1 MRHSHAA
8 RRTTS
13 FRLLLGGLAAFLA
26 GPAIAQSCLQSAER
40 TAFDV
45 RALQSQLMV
54 AALAC
59 NKDTEYNA
67 FVRKFQGDL
76 AAAYRGIQGH
86 FRRTAGNAHQREL
99 DGFITQLANAHSQD
113 GIRAGSQFCPL
124 VAPLFQHAMAQPD
137 AQALAAFA
145 QERNVLNPV
154 STPECTTAAPAAGAS
169 ARSTPARSTPTR
181 APQGQ
186 RQAAR

>member
-1 MRHSHAA
+1 MRHSPAA
-8 RRTTS
+8 RRKTS
-13 FRLLLGGLAAFLA
+13 FRLLLGGLAAFVA

-40 TAFDV
+40 AAFDV

-59 NKDTEYNA
+59 NKDNEYNA

-76 AAAYRGIQGH
+76 ASAYRGIQGH

-137 AQALAAFA
+137 AQALASFA
-145 QERNVLNPV
+145 QERNVLNPLG
-154 STPECTTAAPAAGAS
+154 TPECQSAPAAATPS
-169 ARSTPARSTPTR
+169 RTPARPAPAR

-186 RQAAR
+186 RQASR